1 MPGML
6 LEEGGTSLC
15 GLLPW
20 CIFVQ
25 LIVCAC
31 AAANEATQTIQVH
44 DDGRMYLYQSY
55 FDASFQNVKV
65 MKDLN
70 VSGNLLIAKPSALS
84 ISGAIVH
91 SNATELNYLSQAM
104 PGQAFPEKAVV
115 YSSDGAISAE
125 QIRITRAQ
133 SIDNVD
139 TMLSLTTKRNSAL
152 SEGVGTAIS
161 MKVKDNVNKEFT
173 VSAIE
178 SVLYKRL
185 RQ

>member
-1 MPGML
+1 MLGMSS
-6 LEEGGTSLC
+6 EEGGTSLC

-91 SNATELNYLSQAM
+91 SNATELNYILL
-104 PGQAFPEKAVV
+104 PHVF
-115 YSSDGAISAE
+115 DG
-125 QIRITRAQ
+125 
-133 SIDNVD
+133 
-139 TMLSLTTKRNSAL
+139 
-152 SEGVGTAIS
+152 
-161 MKVKDNVNKEFT
+161 F
-173 VSAIE
+173 
-178 SVLYKRL
+178 
-185 RQ
+185 